1 MIYRIS
7 NILSRLE
14 KVKQTTSDQFVA
26 CCPAHN
32 DKSPSLS
39 IKELPDGRIL
49 INCFAECP
57 PLEIL
62 NSIGLSFEDL
72 YPSRQ
77 GEFKPEK
84 KPFSSTHGLKLIGYE
99 SSIILACAGFL
110 REGKEL
116 SETNAARMVEAV
128 TRIQNVLRICGL

>member
-49 INCFAECP
+49 INCFAGCNP
-57 PLEIL
+57 SEIL
-62 NSIGLSFEDL
+62 SSIGLSFEDL
-72 YPSRQ
+72 YPESK
-77 GEFKPEK
+77 GSFKSEK
-84 KPFSSTHGLKLIGYE
+84 RPFSSTHGLKLIGYE
-99 SSIILACAGFL
+99 STIILACAGFL

-116 SETNAARMVEAV
+116 SEANLARMVEAV
-128 TRIQNVLRICGL
+128 TRIQNVLRVCGL